1 MSVVGQEKSLCLLK
15 YCSQRISI
23 KVVNSVENYNTA
35 MIMFIYNYEHTN
47 NKCFRVYAKDT
58 ILVFMVITEFTE

>member
-47 NKCFRVYAKDT
+47 NKCFRVYCKTSIYNFQAVLT
-58 ILVFMVITEFTE
+58 N